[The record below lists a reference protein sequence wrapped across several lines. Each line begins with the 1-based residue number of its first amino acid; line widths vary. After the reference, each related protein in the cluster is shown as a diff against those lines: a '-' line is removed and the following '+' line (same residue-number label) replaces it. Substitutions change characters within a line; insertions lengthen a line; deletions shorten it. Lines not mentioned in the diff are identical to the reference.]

1 MRLKLATK
9 VFCIISITLFVGFT
23 ILGCTALW
31 LSIDSTMSLKT
42 AASGEI
48 GVSIQKSVE
57 EFMMIGNQEAVNRYV
72 KRLKDDKTVIDLGI
86 YNKTGTLAAGGT
98 VEPLVLESFKTGKPT
113 HVKRQ
118 LGGIHTITSVIPM
131 KNEARCKGCHPEE
144 GFIGATVLT
153 TSLEDGYASSKKL
166 VLTLTILGGTCFILI
181 VGGMFLFFRITIIK
195 NIIEISKSILALSE
209 GAGDLTIQIPVKT
222 SDEIGILAGG
232 VNSLIKRL
240 NNIMTEIYD
249 QAGHV
254 AITSCSTMVS
264 IEILAASVFESKE
277 LSESVA
283 VASEEMAATLND
295 VAATTARA
303 STLSQQVD
311 DAAKEGQN
319 VVGETSE
326 SIDQIRGGVERTLG
340 VMGRLEHSSGQ
351 IGEIIGMIEDVADQ
365 TNLLALNAAIE
376 AARAGEAG
384 RGFAVVADEVK
395 NLSGKTSASTQQISS
410 IIKAIQKDIKEAMQ
424 SIEEEK
430 MRVAHGV
437 ENSSRAINQ
446 IVSILGLASESA
458 DMINSIAIATE
469 EQSATTSDISNKIHQ
484 ISESTG
490 DIQVQM
496 DKSIVTFE
504 ELSKT
509 AEQIYNTVG
518 KFKVGNFHDTVKDLA
533 NELHG
538 QVVAAVAT
546 ALQGGQITMEA
557 LFSTTYTPIA
567 NTMPQKYTS
576 PFDQLFDRIISPL
589 QENTLQKDN
598 KLVFVICV
606 DQNGYC
612 PSHNKRSDRSKRI
625 FNDKTGIRAAK
636 NEADFLLQTYMRDTG
651 EVMNDMSRP
660 LLINGKQ
667 WGAIRFGYTTGK

>member
-1 MRLKLATK
+1 MRLTLATK
-9 VFCIISITLFVGFT
+9 VFCIIGITLFAGFT
-23 ILGCTALW
+23 VLGCTALW
-31 LSIDSTMSLKT
+31 LSIDSTMTLEASSSKEF
-42 AASGEI
+42 AAS
-48 GVSIQKSVE
+48 VQKSVE
-57 EFMMIGNQEAVNRYV
+57 EFMVVGNQEAINRYV
-72 KRLKDDKTVIDLGI
+72 KHLKDDKTVVDLGI
-86 YNKTGTLAAGGT
+86 YNKSGTLSSGGA
-98 VEPLVLESFKTGKPT
+98 VEPLVLESFKTGKPVT
-113 HVKRQ
+113 VKRER
-118 LGGIHTITSVIPM
+118 GGIHTITNIIPM
-131 KNEARCKGCHPEE
+131 KNEARCKGCHPED
-144 GFIGATVLT
+144 GFLGATVLT

-166 VLTLTILGGTCFILI
+166 VITLTILGGTCFILI
-181 VGGMFLFFRITIIK
+181 VGGMFLFFRLTIIR
-195 NIIEISKSILALSE
+195 NIVEISKKILALSE
-209 GAGDLTIQIPVKT
+209 GAGDLTIQVPVKT
-222 SDEIGILAGG
+222 TDEIGMLAEG

-240 NNIMTEIYD
+240 NTIMSDIYD

-264 IEILAASVFESKE
+264 IEMLAASVFESKE

-295 VAATTARA
+295 VAVTTARA

-319 VVGETSE
+319 VVCETSE
-326 SIDQIRGGVERTLG
+326 SIEQIRGGVEKTLR

-410 IIKAIQKDIKEAMQ
+410 IIKAIQKDIKEAML

-469 EQSATTSDISNKIHQ
+469 EQSATTSDISQKIHQ

-490 DIQVQM
+490 EIQVQM

-504 ELSKT
+504 DLSKT

-518 KFKVGNFHDTVKDLA
+518 KFKVGNFHDTVKDFA
-533 NELHG
+533 NDLHD
-538 QVVAAVAT
+538 QVVTELAKAM
-546 ALQGGQITMEA
+546 QGGQITMEA
-557 LFSTTYTPIA
+557 LFNTTYTPVP
-567 NTMPQKYTS
+567 NTMPQKYS
-576 PFDQLFDRIISPL
+576 SAFDQLFDRIISPL
-589 QENTLQKDN
+589 QENVIQKDTR
-598 KLVFVICV
+598 LMFVICV

-636 NEADFLLQTYMRDTG
+636 NQADFLLQTYMRDTG

-660 LLINGKQ
+660 ISINGKH
-667 WGAIRFGYTTGK
+667 WGAIRFGYNTGK